1 MCTYKIDEVKSRV
14 APIDKQV
21 VFPVNINDF
30 PDASNASILSHVNP
44 LAQKRVDSIIRLVRK
59 IPEIRSVVLFG
70 SSITDNYHESSDIDI
85 GVESTADNWEFAR
98 ITLPIYEAVD
108 CDIDI
113 INILNINKGLLSCE
127 IKEKGFVVYER
138 YCRFQ

>member
-1 MCTYKIDEVKSRV
+1 MCTYKIDEVKSSV
-14 APIDKQV
+14 VPIDKQV

-113 INILNINKGLLSCE
+113 INILNINKGLLSYE

-138 YCRFQ
+138 YSA

>member
-14 APIDKQV
+14 APMDNQV

-85 GVESTADNWEFAR
+85 GVECTTDNWEFAR
-98 ITLPIYEAVD
+98 ITLPIYKAVE

-113 INILNINKGLLSCE
+113 INILNMNKGLLSYE
-127 IKEKGFVVYER
+127 IKEKGCIVYER
-138 YCRFQ
+138 YSA